1 MQSAFLLPAVHW
13 KPKQILVTDMQRLI
27 LPLIIILLLILCLCV
42 RRGLEESSRPTAGA
56 SSPERIV
63 SLAPSITETLFAV
76 GLGAKVVGVT
86 QFCAYP
92 PNAAALPKVAG
103 FSDVSF
109 EALLR
114 VRPDLVVMPADKT
127 VNKEQ
132 IERLGIRVLTVEVTS
147 LEGLTNA
154 ILSLSSLSGN
164 KAAGEKLIAQM
175 KNRMAWA
182 AERAKG
188 KKSPSVLFS
197 VMHSEQ
203 DIEHISE
210 ISAIGRD
217 GFYDQLI
224 GAAGGRNVYEGL
236 LPYPRLSREAIIF
249 LNPDVIID
257 VLPSSENEAAARRG
271 WMSLTS
277 VNAIKNGRLLILT
290 DEMHTVPGPRFVK
303 TLEAM
308 SLAFHPEAEKETRD
322 E

>member
-27 LPLIIILLLILCLCV
+27 LPLIIILLLILCLCA
-42 RRGLEESSRPTAGA
+42 RRGLEESSRPTAEA

-76 GLGAKVVGVT
+76 GLGTRVVGVT
-86 QFCAYP
+86 QFCVYP
-92 PNAAALPKVAG
+92 PEAATLPKVAG
-103 FSDVSF
+103 FSDVNF

-114 VRPDLVVMPADKT
+114 VRPDLAVMPADKT
-127 VNKEQ
+127 INREQ
-132 IERLGIRVLTVEVTS
+132 IERLGIRVLTVDVTS
-147 LEGLTNA
+147 LAGLTNA
-154 ILSLSSLSGN
+154 IVSLSALSGDES
-164 KAAGEKLIAQM
+164 AGERLLSQM
-175 KNRMAWA
+175 EKRMAWA
-182 AERAKG
+182 EERAKG
-188 KKSPSVLFS
+188 KKRPAVLFS

-224 GAAGGRNVYEGL
+224 GMAGGRNVYEGP

-257 VLPSSENEAAARRG
+257 VLPSSESEAAARRG
-271 WMSLTS
+271 WMGLTS

-308 SLAFHPEAEKETRD
+308 SLAFHPEAKEEARD

>member
-1 MQSAFLLPAVHW
+1 MPAVYW
-13 KPKQILVTDMQRLI
+13 KSEQILVTDMRRLI
-27 LPLIIILLLILCLCV
+27 LPLTIILLLILSLCA
-42 RRGLEESSRPTAGA
+42 RRGLEESSRPESGG
-56 SSPERIV
+56 SSPQLIV

-76 GLGAKVVGVT
+76 GLGTRVVGVT
-86 QFCAYP
+86 QFCVYP
-92 PNAAALPKVAG
+92 PEAATLPKVAG
-103 FSDVSF
+103 FSDVNF

-114 VRPDLVVMPADKT
+114 VRPDLAVMPADKT
-127 VNKEQ
+127 INREQ
-132 IERLGIRVLTVEVTS
+132 IERLGIRVLTVDVTS
-147 LEGLTNA
+147 LAGLTNA
-154 ILSLSSLSGN
+154 IVSLSALSGDES
-164 KAAGEKLIAQM
+164 AGERLLSQM
-175 KNRMAWA
+175 EKRMAWA
-182 AERAKG
+182 EERAKG
-188 KKSPSVLFS
+188 KKRPAVLFS

-224 GAAGGRNVYEGL
+224 GMAGGRNVYEGP

-257 VLPSSENEAAARRG
+257 VLPSSESEAAARRG
-271 WMSLTS
+271 WMGLAS

-308 SLAFHPEAEKETRD
+308 SLAFHPEAKEEARD